1 MNAWVLY
8 AIDALFIVAV
18 AAPPLLVTI
27 YRWRE
32 VPLRRGEI
40 EEMMKIAFEN
50 PDEAACK
57 AAREALANN
66 PYISDP
72 CQTFDRYHNPWRYV
86 FPLLLLIVITVSSA
100 FIAYAWVCYR
110 LGSPT
115 FGSSNAASSVTQP
128 TPASASAQTS
138 PTELPAPSSPSFA
151 PNAASSAL
159 PAPIPIPARLPLV
172 IIMALAG
179 GYTWSVYQIVSR
191 IRASELLPV
200 DLYEIDL
207 GLLASVPV
215 GIAFSLITAEL
226 DGVRSFMAFA
236 ASAFPLRD
244 VSLIV
249 RQYATRRMLGSPDAS
264 AARPAGTSSTRAAER
279 HLGTAIEGLS
289 DETLARLSEIRIT
302 TVLDMA
308 YSDPIKIMVQ
318 TGFPLPVIIDWMDQS
333 IWALY
338 VGDLKAEINKW
349 GIRCSLDVCEFV
361 DLHLLDGGVKK
372 REIAESSKVAL
383 EALSKKMSIPTS
395 TLLQDLF
402 FRIYGDPQVV
412 ILRKLWYPRGTPKE
426 LQA

>member
-1 MNAWVLY
+1 MDTWILY

-18 AAPPLLVTI
+18 AAPPILVTF

-40 EEMMKIAFEN
+40 ENMMKIAFEN
-50 PDEAACK
+50 PNEAASM

-72 CQTFDRYHNPWRYV
+72 YQTFDRYHNPGRYV
-86 FPLLLLIVITVSSA
+86 LPLLMLIVLTVSSA
-100 FIAYAWVCYR
+100 FVAYAWVRYR
-110 LGSPT
+110 LAPPATASSN
-115 FGSSNAASSVTQP
+115 FGSTATLP

-138 PTELPAPSSPSFA
+138 TVESP
-151 PNAASSAL
+151 ASSLHDFGPKSVSPAL
-159 PAPIPIPARLPLV
+159 PIPTPIPARLPLV
-172 IIMALAG
+172 FIMALAG
-179 GYTWSVYQIVSR
+179 GYTWSVYQIVAR

-200 DLYEIDL
+200 DLYEIDF

-226 DGVRSFMAFA
+226 EGVRSFMAFA

-244 VSLIV
+244 VSLLI
-249 RQYATRRMLGSPDAS
+249 RQYATRKMLGSSDAS
-264 AARPAGTSSTRAAER
+264 AARLAGPSSTRPTER

-302 TVLDMA
+302 TILDMA

-338 VGDLKAEINKW
+338 VGDLKAEINRW

-361 DLHLLDGGVKK
+361 DLHLLEGGEKK
-372 REIAESSKVAL
+372 KEIAESAKLAL
-383 EALSKKMSIPTS
+383 EALSQTMSVPTGA
-395 TLLQDLF
+395 LQDLF
-402 FRIYGDPQVV
+402 FRIYADPQVV
-412 ILRKLWYPRGTPKE
+412 ILRKLWYPRGTPKK